1 MPNLATHIDL
11 AHRTAR
17 RLEHPVLDAELGSF
31 LLGSTSPDIRVIT
44 RRDRETYH
52 FASLDFESVG
62 AGMSGLLRANP
73 HLAPGTVE
81 QARTRAFVAG
91 YITHLIADEVWI
103 VEMFRPYFGSAG
115 VFGDEVVGMV
125 MDRVAQL
132 ELDRRAWP
140 AMERDLPK
148 VGDGVEDVE
157 LGFIPAET
165 LVEWREWVVSFLTTG
180 FSWDRLKFMARRVAG
195 GNGDHPAHGV
205 ADEFLRSVPEGKDR
219 LYKIVPEDRLAA
231 FVQRAGD
238 IQSQTVSDYLR

>member
-1 MPNLATHIDL
+1 
-11 AHRTAR
+11 
-17 RLEHPVLDAELGSF
+17 VLDADLGCF

-52 FASLDFESVG
+52 FASLDFELVG
-62 AGMSGLLRANP
+62 AGMSGLLCANP
-73 HLAPGTVE
+73 HLASGAVE
-81 QARTRAFVAG
+81 QARTKAFVAG

-140 AMERDLPK
+140 AMERSLPK

-157 LGFIPAET
+157 LGFIPSET
-165 LVEWREWVVSFLTTG
+165 LVEWRDWVVPFLAGG
-180 FSWDRLKFMARRVAG
+180 FSWDRLRFMARRVAG

-205 ADEFLRSVPEGKDR
+205 TDEFLRSVPEGKDR
-219 LYKIVPEDRLAA
+219 LYEIVPEDRLAA
-231 FVQRAGD
+231 FVQRAVD